1 VPANEDEA
9 AARLYRQLNARK
21 CSSYLGDPPNL
32 VNGMSGELYCRR
44 ICSNFALQP
53 VLKQLGN
60 GLVCDIG
67 SGLGRDLLGV
77 ARAYPHLR
85 IELHDKPETMSLA
98 RDVSRAVHSRGV
110 MYSDTGPTDV
120 VPPSSPF
127 CYYQSRYFPSS

>member
-1 VPANEDEA
+1 MVCDVA
-9 AARLYRQLNARK
+9 AFHVAPGSLILIN
-21 CSSYLGDPPNL
+21 SFL
-32 VNGMSGELYCRR
+32 
-44 ICSNFALQP
+44 

-98 RDVSRAVHSRGV
+98 RDVGLILHLHATL
-110 MYSDTGPTDV
+110 TGIILTFTYVDV
-120 VPPSSPF
+120 VPPSAPV
-127 CYYQSRYFPSS
+127 CYHQGCHVPPA